1 MEAALSPAKQ
11 RGTKPRRA
19 QSNCAMKS
27 AFLLAAPLCLA
38 PLALSQSAFA
48 QAVTELPL
56 RQVTLFSSGVG
67 YFSRAGQI
75 EDNAT
80 VNLTVRQGQLSD
92 LLKSLVLFD
101 EKGNVAP
108 VSYSIQDTIGTRALG
123 TDLNIPDSA
132 TPGAILKTFRGATV
146 VLSLRGGQT
155 VEGRVASVSTRPI
168 PDDKGAVAV
177 EVVNVLTATGLRSL
191 DLSEVESFQFSDAAL
206 QTKFVAALEKSAG
219 LLTTQLD
226 DGARSVTLR
235 FNGKGKRQARAG
247 YLLEMPV
254 WKTSYRLVLDD
265 AKKPYLQGWAIVEN
279 PTDADWNGVQLN
291 LVAGRP
297 ISFIQN
303 LAIPIYVTRP
313 VVQSDIPNASF
324 TPQTFGESLGL
335 NGISASIG
343 RQKTAIAQ
351 GLLYDNA
358 LSPTDQMRGDSVNGP
373 ITVTGRVGPAGPSG
387 PAGFAQA
394 RDEVAQI
401 ANISAITAQASG
413 AGAGELFV
421 YALDQ
426 PLTLPRGEAAMVPIV
441 SRNVAGDAL
450 SIVNNDGNSGEQVA
464 QNGFRL
470 KNDSDLRLS
479 GGPITVYSQGIYGG
493 DARLD
498 GLSPHDSK
506 LIAYGIDLDLAVK
519 RETDESRTQLLQ
531 IIVQDGV
538 LRQRI
543 QGFETQTYA
552 LKNKATKAKTV
563 LIQQPD
569 MGNWQLIDPN
579 QRDEKSTEGDRF
591 KVELKAGESRD
602 YQIKWQQTYL
612 ETIAIGDFDFSNLDV
627 YLRDKQIAPEL
638 KIKLETIA
646 AKRARV
652 ADLQRQIAAQNKALE
667 AIDKDQSRL
676 RENMKVLDKTSALYQ
691 TYAKKLGAQEEKIAA
706 IDAEIERLQTAQK
719 TAQSELDDAIAGL

>member
-1 MEAALSPAKQ
+1 
-11 RGTKPRRA
+11 
-19 QSNCAMKS
+19 MKS

-38 PLALSQSAFA
+38 PLALSRPALA
-48 QAVTELPL
+48 QPKTELPL

-75 EDNAT
+75 ENNA
-80 VNLTVRQGQLSD
+80 VVDLTVRRGQISD

-101 EKGNVAP
+101 EKGTVAP
-108 VSYSIQDTIGTRALG
+108 VSYSITDAIGTRTVG

-155 VEGRVASVSTRPI
+155 VEGRVASVSTRQVPAE
-168 PDDKGAVAV
+168 KGAVAV
-177 EVVNVLTATGLRSL
+177 EVVNVLTASGLRSV
-191 DLSEVESFQFSDAAL
+191 DLSEVESFRFADAAL

-265 AKKPYLQGWAIVEN
+265 AKKPFLQGWAIVEN
-279 PTDADWNGVQLN
+279 PTDADWNAVQLN

-303 LAIPIYVTRP
+303 LAVPIYVTRP
-313 VVQSDIPNASF
+313 VVQSEIPNASF
-324 TPQTFGESLGL
+324 TPQTFGEGLGG
-335 NGISASIG
+335 N
-343 RQKTAIAQ
+343 RVAQ
-351 GLLYDNA
+351 GLIYDNELNQESA
-358 LSPTDQMRGDSVNGP
+358 RGP
-373 ITVTGRVGPAGPSG
+373 QGPAGPTAAKSFNVPLLG
-387 PAGFAQA
+387 DMPTVGGLF
-394 RDEVAQI
+394 RSKDEMAKMDISTI
-401 ANISAITAQASG
+401 AAQAS
-413 AGAGELFV
+413 AADAGELFV

-441 SRNVAGDAL
+441 SRTVAGDEL
-450 SIVNNDGNSGEQVA
+450 SIVNNFGRMGEQVA

-470 KNDSDLRLS
+470 RNDSDLRLS
-479 GGPITVYSQGIYGG
+479 GGPITVYQGGIYGG

-498 GLSPHDSK
+498 GLSPRDSK
-506 LIAYGIDLDLAVK
+506 LIAYGIDLDLVVK
-519 RETDESRTQLLQ
+519 REGNQYRDQLLQ
-531 IIVQDGV
+531 IIAEKGV
-538 LRQRI
+538 LIQRV
-543 QGFETQTYA
+543 QRFLTETYA
-552 LKNKATKAKTV
+552 LKNKADKAKTV
-563 LIQQPD
+563 LIQQPPS
-569 MGNWQLIDPN
+569 GSWELIDPK

-591 KVELKAGESRD
+591 KVELKAGEARD
-602 YQIKWQQTYL
+602 FEIKWQNTTR
-612 ETIAIGDFDFSNLDV
+612 ETIAIGDFEFANLNV

-638 KIKLETIA
+638 KAKLEIIA
-646 AKRARV
+646 AKKARV
-652 ADLQRQIAAQNKALE
+652 AELQRQIAAQNSALQ
-667 AIDKDQSRL
+667 AIDKDQARL

-691 TYAKKLGAQEEKIAA
+691 TYAKKLGAQEEKIIA
-706 IDAEIERLQTAQK
+706 IDAEIERLQKALSV
-719 TAQSELDDAIAGL
+719 AQSELNETIERL